1 MSSEAMIKKMESLLG
16 TVGRPNIV
24 TNWYADRQGEY
35 YRRAPWCDM
44 TITWAA
50 YTTGNY
56 EAVSGGS
63 DDAYTVSHAQEFKNR
78 GQWHTGVAGI
88 QRGDIVFFD
97 WDGSNS
103 IAAIDH
109 VGIVT
114 GVNGRDILTIEG
126 NTADRV
132 ARRVRHA
139 DSIAGY
145 GRPAYPAEPGTA
157 TYTAKAGDTLSGIG
171 AAIGVRWQDIAT
183 LNGILSPY
191 TIGVGQVLL
200 LPGRAPAPTT
210 PPAPPAPP
218 PPAPPPP
225 APVGAGV
232 SLANLEFGDRSDDV
246 RDFQAALKAKGFDP
260 GPVDGVFG
268 DRTKAACA
276 AFQRSQG
283 WSGDGAD
290 GLPGPQT
297 IERLGLRLVGGAAP
311 RPAPPAP
318 GEPAHDYRRVTYG
331 GKRVNQ
337 RTKVML
343 ERAAAD
349 FGWAITLTQGSY
361 NPGGVAASAGTHDG
375 GGVVDISVSGLTPAQ
390 RNELVQ
396 CLRRAGLV
404 AWLRVPPAFDYH
416 IHAVAIG
423 DREMSPAA
431 RSQIQQWR
439 EDRDGLARRGPDPA
453 PDPYPAWTQQYR

>member
-1 MSSEAMIKKMESLLG
+1 MIAKVESRLG
-16 TVGRPNIV
+16 TTGRPNIA
-24 TNWYADRQGEY
+24 TRWYAARNGPY
-35 YRRAPWCDM
+35 FANAAWCNM
-44 TITWAA
+44 FLTWAA
-50 YTTGNY
+50 HESGNY
-56 EAVSGGS
+56 SQVCFGK
-63 DDAYTVSHAQEFKNR
+63 DFAYTVWHAQEFQNN
-78 GQWHTGVAGI
+78 GQWHTDTAGI
-88 QRGDIVFFD
+88 RRGDIVFFD
-97 WDGSNS
+97 WQGSNS
-103 IAAIDH
+103 IAHIDH

-126 NTADRV
+126 NTDDRV

-139 DSIAGY
+139 DDIAGY
-145 GRPAYPAEPGTA
+145 GRPAYPAEPGA
-157 TYTAKAGDTLSGIG
+157 NTYTAKAGDTLSRIG
-171 AAIGVRWQDIAT
+171 KAIGVRWQDIAA

-191 TIGVGQVLL
+191 TIDVGQVLL
-200 LPGRAPAPTT
+200 LPSRAPAPTT
-210 PPAPPAPP
+210 PPAPAPAP
-218 PPAPPPP
+218 PPPP
-225 APVGAGV
+225 APVGAEV
-232 SLANLEFGDRSDDV
+232 SLANLEFGDRTDDV
-246 RDFQAALKAKGFDP
+246 KDFQAALKAKGFDP

-276 AFQRSQG
+276 DFQRAQG

-297 IERLGLRLVGGAAP
+297 IEHLGLRLAGGTTP
-311 RPAPPAP
+311 PPAP

-331 GKRVNQ
+331 GKRVNA

-343 ERAAAD
+343 EAAAAD
-349 FGWAITLTQGSY
+349 FGRAFTLTQGSY
-361 NPGGVAASAGTHDG
+361 NAGGVAASAGTHDG
-375 GGVVDISVSGLTPAQ
+375 GGVVDISVSGWSRA
-390 RNELVQ
+390 RMDSAVQ
-396 CLRRAGLV
+396 ALRRAGLV

-431 RSQIQQWR
+431 KSQIQQWR